1 MSGKHKNVCK
11 PLNYFQTFLVFVSVV
26 SVCALISAF
35 VSLVGITVGIASSE
49 VTLKICEITTGIK
62 TYKPLIKKR
71 GKCIMK

>member
-35 VSLVGITVGIASSE
+35 VSLVGITVGISSSE
-49 VTLKICEITTGIK
+49 ATLKICEITTGIK

-71 GKCIMK
+71 GKCMMK

>member
-11 PLNYFQTFLVFVSVV
+11 PLNYFQNFLVFVSVG
-26 SVCALISAF
+26 IS
-35 VSLVGITVGIASSE
+35 SSE